1 MRRLPGCT
9 LKLAVLPSGVG
20 VPGRHPGRRPT
31 VVPVPALDKARESRY
46 TEKNLRSAMPLAP
59 EMLIAFAVTALA
71 VVAGA
76 AVDVVS
82 KRIPNLITF
91 GAMLVLVAVHT
102 AFSGLPGL
110 TDALY
115 YAAWAAAC
123 FFLSRICLGCSEP
136 ATSSCWP
143 PLGPALARPAL
154 VTVVL
159 FTKALPAG
167 VQVFIVAGV
176 AAFFAQRTPGYRLC
190 YGPAIATAGT
200 LAAMALPLRPALPR
214 PGPAPFLSGEV
225 VPHRRLRC

>member
-1 MRRLPGCT
+1 
-9 LKLAVLPSGVG
+9 
-20 VPGRHPGRRPT
+20 
-31 VVPVPALDKARESRY
+31 
-46 TEKNLRSAMPLAP
+46 MPLAP

-115 YAAWAAAC
+115 GLGGGLL
-123 FFLSRICLGCSEP
+123 FFLIPHLFRLLG
-136 ATSSCWP
+136 AGDVKLLAAVGAG
-143 PLGPALARPAL
+143 LGPSAL

-159 FTKALPAG
+159 FTSLAGG
-167 VQVFIVAGV
+167 VQVMLWLALQRFSRSG
-176 AAFFAQRTPGYRLC
+176 RTPGYRLC
-190 YGPAIATAGT
+190 YGPAIAAGT
-200 LAAMALPLRPALPR
+200 LAAMALPLCGQPYLALALPR
-214 PGPAPFLSGEV
+214 F
-225 VPHRRLRC
+225 